1 MSESSGTTPST
12 AWAETIPADEAAR
25 FAAYARELSE
35 VQRRKSERYGVGRT
49 LHRKQLLGLSGSLE
63 VVPDLPDH
71 AAQGLFA
78 NPGRHDV
85 LVRLS
90 NGGVDRA
97 KDATPDIR
105 GFALKV
111 RGVSGPG
118 ALGMDTTAQDFLL
131 INHATFAIG
140 NADDFVGLVVSSSK
154 GRGTLV
160 RWAIGR
166 FGLRGGLA
174 RLKAIAASLGTPF
187 SGFASET
194 FWSAAPIA
202 CGPYAVRVR
211 LVPVDPAPPSPQA
224 AQDWAADVAAR
235 LATGPLAYDLQLQF
249 FTDEATTPIEDASVD
264 WPTPYVTVARLT
276 VPAQERR
283 DATDA
288 EAEGAA
294 FDPWCALAEHRPLG
308 SVMRARKA
316 AYRPSQTGRGLA

>member
-1 MSESSGTTPST
+1 MSDSGRTTPST
-12 AWAETIPADEAAR
+12 AWTESIPADEAER
-25 FAAYARELSE
+25 FTAYARELSE

-49 LHRKQLLGLSGSLE
+49 LHRKQLLGLTGTLA
-63 VVPDLPDH
+63 VLPDLPDH
-71 AAQGLFA
+71 AAHGLFA
-78 NPGRHDV
+78 NPGSHDV

-105 GFALKV
+105 GFALNV

-118 ALGMDTTAQDFLL
+118 ALGSDTTAQDFLL

-154 GRGTLV
+154 GRGALV

-174 RLKAIAASLGTPF
+174 RLRGVAASLGRPF
-187 SGFASET
+187 SGFATET

-211 LVPVDPAPPSPQA
+211 LVPVDPAPPTPDA
-224 AQDWAADVAAR
+224 AQDWATDVVSR
-235 LATGPLAYDLQLQF
+235 LASGPLAYDLQLQF
-249 FTDEATTPIEDASVD
+249 FTDAASTPIEDASVD

-276 VPAQERR
+276 VPAQERSTVTD
-283 DATDA
+283 DAA
-288 EAEGAA
+288 ETAA
-294 FDPWCALAEHRPLG
+294 FDPWCALADHRPLG

>member
-1 MSESSGTTPST
+1 MSESGRTTPST
-12 AWAETIPADEAAR
+12 TWTETIPDDEAER
-25 FAAYARELSE
+25 FASYARDLSE
-35 VQRRKSERYGVGRT
+35 VQRRKNERFGVGRT
-49 LHRKQLLGLSGSLE
+49 LHRKQLLGLAATLD
-63 VVPDLPDH
+63 VLPDLPEH
-71 AAQGLFA
+71 AAHGLFA
-78 NPGRHDV
+78 GAGSHEV

-97 KDATPDIR
+97 RDATPDIR

-118 ALGMDTTAQDFLL
+118 ALGTTTAQDFLL

-154 GRGTLV
+154 GRAALV

-166 FGLRGGLA
+166 FGLRGGLT
-174 RLKAIAASLGTPF
+174 RLKAVAASLGTPF
-187 SGFASET
+187 SGFATET

-202 CGPYAVRVR
+202 CGPFAARLR
-211 LVPVDPAPPSPQA
+211 LVPVDPAPPAPDA
-224 AQDWAADVAAR
+224 AQDWAADVASR
-235 LATGPLAYDLQLQF
+235 LAVGPLAYELQMQF

-264 WPTPYVTVARLT
+264 WSTPYVTVARLT
-276 VPAQERR
+276 VPAQERS
-283 DATDA
+283 AVTD
-288 EAEGAA
+288 EAVEKSA
-294 FDPWCALAEHRPLG
+294 FDPWCALADHRPLG

>member
-1 MSESSGTTPST
+1 MSDSGSAIPST
-12 AWAETIPADEAAR
+12 AWIETIPDDESER
-25 FAAYARELSE
+25 FSAYARELSE

-49 LHRKQLLGLSGSLE
+49 LHRKQLLGLTATLDVLSG
-63 VVPDLPDH
+63 LPEH
-71 AAQGLFA
+71 AAHGLFA
-78 NPGRHDV
+78 DAGSHEV

-97 KDATPDIR
+97 RDATPDIR

-118 ALGMDTTAQDFLL
+118 ALGADTTAQDFLL
-131 INHATFAIG
+131 INHSTFAIG
-140 NADDFVGLVVSSSK
+140 NADDFVGLVVSSSN
-154 GRGTLV
+154 GRGALV

-166 FGLRGGLA
+166 FGLRGGLG
-174 RLKAIAASLGTPF
+174 RLKAIAASLGRPF
-187 SGFASET
+187 SGFATET

-202 CGPYAVRVR
+202 CGPYAARVR
-211 LVPVDPAPPSPQA
+211 LVPVDPAPPSPEA
-224 AQDWAADVAAR
+224 AQDWAADVIAR
-235 LATGPLAYDLQLQF
+235 LASGPLVYDLQLQF
-249 FTDEATTPIEDASVD
+249 FTDEAATPIEDASVD
-264 WPTPYVTVARLT
+264 WPTPYLTVARLT
-276 VPAQERR
+276 VPAQERS

-294 FDPWCALAEHRPLG
+294 FDPWCALADHRPLG